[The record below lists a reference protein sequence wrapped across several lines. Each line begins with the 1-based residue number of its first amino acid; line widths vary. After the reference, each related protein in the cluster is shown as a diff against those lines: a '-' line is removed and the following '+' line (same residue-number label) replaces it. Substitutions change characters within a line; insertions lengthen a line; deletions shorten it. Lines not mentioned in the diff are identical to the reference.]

1 MVWSYHDKDFSRN
14 FYFKKF
20 AYHNNTTGIVIKYEN
35 MSYRTAVH
43 YAHVVL
49 SLHSKASKYARDL
62 FDPLDVSFFL

>member
-1 MVWSYHDKDFSRN
+1 
-14 FYFKKF
+14 
-20 AYHNNTTGIVIKYEN
+20 

-62 FDPLDVSFFL
+62 FDPPDVSLFAVFIESFWLFRPLLLLIIPPIVSFRMKSNPFV